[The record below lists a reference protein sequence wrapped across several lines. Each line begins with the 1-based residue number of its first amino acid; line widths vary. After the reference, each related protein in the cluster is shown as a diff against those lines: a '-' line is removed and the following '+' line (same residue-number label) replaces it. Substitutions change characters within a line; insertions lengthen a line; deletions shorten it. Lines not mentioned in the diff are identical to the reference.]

1 MEPNGGEDQ
10 KASLEK
16 KANEF
21 MQLSLDESEALMRI
35 VIPVQR
41 PGESTFYENFALR
54 GIRVDRVEPG
64 LIVCTFKVPPRLT
77 DRAGNLA
84 NGAIANLVDVVGSY
98 VTYTGGLIRNVS
110 VDISISYMSTAK
122 LDDEVEITS
131 KRLGQKGGYTG
142 IMVLLRNKATGSI
155 IAEGRHSM
163 FRLHTAPK
171 L

>member
-1 MEPNGGEDQ
+1 MERNGGEDQ

-16 KANEF
+16 KANEC
-21 MQLSLDESEALMRI
+21 MQLSLDESEALLRI
-35 VIPVQR
+35 VIPAQR

-54 GIRVDRVEPG
+54 GIRVDQVEPG
-64 LIVCTFKVPPRLT
+64 LIVCTFK

-110 VDISISYMSTAK
+110 VDISISHMSTAK

-142 IMVLLRNKATGSI
+142 IMVLLRNKATGNI